1 MDTKRINDLILH
13 LKHETA
19 ILHERKTHSGFVDFQ
34 TSIEK
39 IQDITNLLKYE
50 TDDFNETP
58 LNDGFLEI
66 EIDDLL

>member
-13 LKHETA
+13 LKHETT
-19 ILHERKTHSGFVDFQ
+19 ILNERKTHSGFVDIQ

-50 TDDFNETP
+50 NDDLNNA
-58 LNDGFLEI
+58 LSNDGFLEI
-66 EIDDLL
+66 DINDLL

>member
-13 LKHETA
+13 LKHETT

-39 IQDITNLLKYE
+39 IEEILLLLKYE
-50 TDDFNETP
+50 TDDLNNTL